1 MQKLYLDKKKS
12 ERFKEK
18 IQKNSI
24 NLRNSDGKIAREMDY
39 FFLNFRSIVGCLRFC
54 KEHEDLT

>member
-1 MQKLYLDKKKS
+1 MV
-12 ERFKEK
+12 
-18 IQKNSI
+18 
-24 NLRNSDGKIAREMDY
+24 